1 MRLPVLTAA
10 TGLVL
15 LVVVVELMRRRQ
27 LREKYAVLWIVV
39 ALLALPLAF
48 FPRLPDQVAGLLGV
62 VSGVS
67 LVLFAGVV
75 FLLLVSIHLSW
86 ELSRLEEETRV
97 LAEEVALLR
106 AEVRHDRTPV
116 REETLS

>member
-1 MRLPVLTAA
+1 MRLTVLTAA
-10 TGLVL
+10 TGLAL
-15 LVVVVELMRRRQ
+15 LVLVVELMRRRQ
-27 LREKYAVLWIVV
+27 LREKYAVLWIGV

-48 FPRLPDQVAGLLGV
+48 LPRLPDQIAGLLGV

-67 LVLFAGVV
+67 LVLFGSVV
-75 FLLLVSIHLSW
+75 FLLLLAIHLSW

-106 AEVRHDRTPV
+106 SEVR
-116 REETLS
+116 REGAQP

>member
-1 MRLPVLTAA
+1 MRLTILTAV
-10 TGLVL
+10 TGLLL

-27 LREKYAVLWIVV
+27 LREKYAGLWIGV
-39 ALLALPLAF
+39 ALVALPLAF
-48 FPRLPDQVAGLLGV
+48 FPRLPDAIAGSLGV

-67 LVLFAGVV
+67 LVLFGGVV
-75 FLLLVSIHLSW
+75 FLLLITIHLSW

-106 AEVRHDRTPV
+106 AEIRQDREGAE
-116 REETLS
+116 R